1 MHFSPNEKNP
11 YLLTL
16 ENEMK
21 TPYRKLMI
29 KRGVNAF
36 EIFEVISV
44 AIENFQTKVLKIK
57 VHMSCRIKS
66 NKYFSQ
72 KINTSEIVLIL

>member
-1 MHFSPNEKNP
+1 MHFSPDEKNS

-16 ENEMK
+16 ENKMK

-36 EIFEVISV
+36 EILEIISV
-44 AIENFQTKVLKIK
+44 ATENFQTKVLQIK

-66 NKYFSQ
+66 TKYFSQ